1 MCGIAGFFYRDV
13 SRLAEG
19 SVLDRMTDIMVHR
32 GPDDRGTFL
41 QPGGGLGHRRLSIL
55 DLSPGGRQP
64 MASGCARSVI
74 TFNGEIYNYRELAGQ
89 YLSGFALRTGTDTE
103 VLLELMA
110 RRGSDSIPLLNG
122 MFAFAYWDLAG
133 RKVVFARDP
142 AGQKPFFYYMSSD
155 TFVFGS
161 DLSAVAMHP
170 EVPLEVDHR
179 ALAKYLSFEGYPH
192 PTSALKGVRKLPPG
206 YYMILDLVKW
216 QLTEVR
222 YWLSVPEPVSHPPTL
237 ADAVEDFDARLK
249 RSIDRH
255 YRSDVPVGIF
265 LSAGLDS
272 SAIARAAVEL
282 KGPEAIE
289 TFTIRHA
296 DKSFD
301 EADEARETA
310 DFFGVRH
317 RERLITEREMSDN
330 VQRLLDGLDEP
341 LADPGFISLSQV
353 IRFAREYVTVTLGG
367 DGGDEYF
374 AGYAPF
380 RALAAYRWINPVLPG
395 RLAQAL
401 VYLASLPK
409 TDHAYMNPAFKVQ
422 RFLRGVTAKP
432 PELLMRWFG
441 AFSPEEIASILNDPT
456 ASASVYG
463 DLFAEVERLR
473 QTDVTTVMLHQFQ
486 QFYLPTAICAHS
498 DKASMMVS
506 QELRSPLLDT
516 ELIAFANAL
525 PARFKIY
532 RGQTKVLLREY
543 HRRDSPPGVA
553 NRGKRGFTVPIARW
567 LTSTLRSWAAE
578 LLAPDAL
585 QGSGVFDVDFVQRL
599 WLEHQALRAN
609 HAKALWTILVFQNW
623 YYRTFSRWKLMR

>member
-1 MCGIAGFFYRDV
+1 MCGVAGFFYRDV

-41 QPGGGLGHRRLSIL
+41 HPGGGLGHRRLSIL

-161 DLSAVAMHP
+161 ELSAVAMHP
-170 EVPLEVDHR
+170 EVPLELDRR

-192 PTSALKGVRKLPPG
+192 PTSGLKGVRKLPPG
-206 YYMILDLVKW
+206 YYMVLDLVRW
-216 QLTEVR
+216 TLTEVR
-222 YWLSVPEPVSHPPTL
+222 YWRSVPEPVPHPPTL

-249 RSIDRH
+249 RSIERH

-272 SAIARAAVEL
+272 SAIVRAAVEL

-301 EADEARETA
+301 EADEAKETA

-317 RERLITEREMSDN
+317 RERLITEREMGDN

-341 LADPGFISLSQV
+341 LADPGFISISQV
-353 IRFAREYVTVTLGG
+353 IRFASEYVTVTLGG

-401 VYLASLPK
+401 GYLASLPK
-409 TDHAYMNPAFKVQ
+409 ADHAYMNPAFKVQ

-441 AFSPEEIASILNDPT
+441 AFSPEEIALILNDPT
-456 ASASVYG
+456 APASVYG
-463 DLFAEVERLR
+463 DLLAEVERLR
-473 QTDVTTVMLHQFQ
+473 HPDVTTVMLHQFQ

-498 DKASMMVS
+498 DKASMMLS

-525 PARFKIY
+525 PARFKIH
-532 RGQTKVLLREY
+532 RDQTKVLMREY

-585 QGSGVFDVDFVQRL
+585 QGSGVFDVDYVQRL
-599 WLEHQALRAN
+599 WHEHQALRAN

-623 YYRTFSRWKLMR
+623 YYQTFSKWKSMR